1 MSTTFTP
8 IQEIGR
14 EKLIEK
20 LKAYKGAEVSNVLY
34 GTGDDAAVFK
44 SSPGTLQLISS
55 DSFGRV
61 FWHGV

>member
-8 IQEIGR
+8 IQEIDL

-34 GTGDDAAVFK
+34 GTGDDALY
-44 SSPGTLQLISS
+44 SNHRRELYN
-55 DSFGRV
+55 
-61 FWHGV
+61 